1 MLRLCPKPARLALLN
16 VLEEEEEGAVHL
28 PPARPLMMRA
38 SLIQTMHATNYATII
53 AVAAAVEATRLA
65 DAQAVLK
72 ARPASARIL
81 MMATAHQKSP
91 GASLAILTAERH
103 ALAVTEGLPEGA
115 LMIILMVTSTARPG
129 STMSAHRTVTIAA
142 ALLAR
147 RARCLLPQLLIPTT
161 AWSVLPASTA
171 PTAPCAWS
179 AG

>member
-16 VLEEEEEGAVHL
+16 VLEEEEGAVHL

-38 SLIQTMHATNYATII
+38 SLIQTMHATNNATII

-115 LMIILMVTSTARPG
+115 LTIILLMVTSTARPG
-129 STMSAHRTVTIAA
+129 STMSAHRIVTIAA
-142 ALLAR
+142 ALRPVPGVPMVSATAR
-147 RARCLLPQLLIPTT
+147 MQTMAT
-161 AWSVLPASTA
+161 AQQK
-171 PTAPCAWS
+171 
-179 AG
+179 